1 MWPARFTHS
10 ETTDQDEEDSER
22 EYQGSYLIGLSKRK
36 NVAATAPERPNSTE
50 SDRKLAQNALQ
61 ATIDRFLDQ
70 IRGDEKYYD
79 AKSSWVNLA
88 HVKQSDLGDLK
99 QDDREWGHYI
109 IPDDESDSED
119 EEDEDPSP
127 LDDDSNEEAA
137 RPTTKSKKKPTKY
150 PASTN
155 KLRPATD
162 ILNRLRWDPALDA
175 SEYIVGY
182 EDRFLGTREMPLGR
196 WKSEATD
203 EEFIPQHRILYFK
216 KRGDGD
222 GNGEGVIVWDRARR
236 VDRIFGSG
244 VGAGRGKG
252 E

>member
-1 MWPARFTHS
+1 MADKTPARA
-10 ETTDQDEEDSER
+10 TT
-22 EYQGSYLIGLSKRK
+22 
-36 NVAATAPERPNSTE
+36 TTE
-50 SDRKLAQNALQ
+50 SDRKLSQNTLQ
-61 ATIDRFLDQ
+61 ATLDRFLDQ

-79 AKSSWVNLA
+79 ATSSWVNLS
-88 HVKQSDLGDLK
+88 HIRQSDLGDLK
-99 QDDREWGHYI
+99 RDEREWGHYI
-109 IPDDESDSED
+109 TPDDDDSDSED
-119 EEDEDPSP
+119 EDEDDISH

-137 RPTTKSKKKPTKY
+137 RPVTKPKSKPTPN
-150 PASTN
+150 PASTR

-216 KRGDGD
+216 KRGG
-222 GNGEGVIVWDRARR
+222 GGGEEVIVWDRAGR
-236 VDRIFGSG
+236 VDRVFGSG
-244 VGAGRGKG
+244 VGAGLG
-252 E
+252 EGD

>member
-1 MWPARFTHS
+1 VTDKTPARA
-10 ETTDQDEEDSER
+10 TT
-22 EYQGSYLIGLSKRK
+22 
-36 NVAATAPERPNSTE
+36 TTE
-50 SDRKLAQNALQ
+50 SDRKLSQNALQ
-61 ATIDRFLDQ
+61 ATLDRFLDQ
-70 IRGDEKYYD
+70 MRRDEKYYD
-79 AKSSWVNLA
+79 ATSSWVNLS
-88 HVKQSDLGDLK
+88 HVRQSDLGDLK

-109 IPDDESDSED
+109 TPDDDDSDSED
-119 EEDEDPSP
+119 EDEDDISP

-137 RPTTKSKKKPTKY
+137 RPPIKPKSKPTPN
-150 PASTN
+150 PASTQ

-216 KRGDGD
+216 KRGG
-222 GNGEGVIVWDRARR
+222 GEGKGDMVVWDRAGR
-236 VDRIFGSG
+236 VDRVFGSG
-244 VGAGRGKG
+244 VGAGLG
-252 E
+252 EGR